1 MAVSAT
7 EAKNKFGA
15 ICAQAKIAPV
25 FVEKDGRLDSV
36 ILSIQQYNAL
46 NNDKD
51 KKALKGK
58 RQQFEL
64 RYASWFKE
72 QNDRFEAYGLWC
84 DDLRTW

>member
-1 MAVSAT
+1 MTVSAT
-7 EAKNKFGA
+7 EAKNRFGA

-25 FVEKDGRLDSV
+25 FIEKDGRLDSV
-36 ILSIQQYNAL
+36 ILSIQQFNAL
-46 NNDKD
+46 NNERD

-64 RYASWFKE
+64 RYSSWFKE
-72 QNDRFEAYGLWC
+72 QNDRLDAHGLWC

>member
-25 FVEKDGRLDSV
+25 FIEKDGRVDSV
-36 ILSIQQYNAL
+36 VLSIQQFNAL
-46 NNDKD
+46 NNESH

-58 RQQFEL
+58 KIQFEQ
-64 RYASWFKE
+64 RYASWLKE
-72 QNDRFEAYGLWC
+72 QNSRFETHGLWC